1 MSQKPKYHKIYELT
15 RQDPTIDNPTELHI
29 ELGNPDFLRD
39 EEGNPIIP
47 TESLIAGIDK
57 SIVNGLRRIL
67 LSEVKTRGFAKN
79 IQVPETFLD
88 TNDIIQRGNLTI
100 FNSEHISDRIGM
112 VPIHDYVTL
121 SEGSSEGS
129 LEGSS
134 EGTEGTESTGK
145 YVVPQSLLADEKNW
159 VFRICDS
166 VDPNLPLKHMDDG
179 DVYNRQRFVKVKD
192 IRVFHRSAIATSNSG
207 NDATAS
213 SPNTTDNNSKPS
225 TNVVAS
231 PDSSGTAGN
240 ANNNNNNNNNNT
252 VITHSKEKIAQV
264 SSRINYILLGTGGWV
279 EMDENFKKKIFKYP
293 ELILLSLKK
302 GEGVFAEMSVE
313 TGYGGV
319 IAPNAML
326 PPANSAAR
334 WISAIPDYRF
344 KMDKEFVGTY
354 NKATKTFT
362 PTYNHKEQIAN
373 ALKNFELD
381 RKLAPVLSRIKINT
395 IVLGKVKEYQENI
408 DESGF
413 FPDEKELDEQK
424 KMLEDKVVLLEK
436 EIKVDETK
444 KAELEAQKMPAEL
457 SNDPVEDQKN
467 YLRAYDPILN
477 RYGNPER
484 FMIDITYNGHLWPQD
499 VWIYAIQTM
508 IEKIRKFKI
517 ILNSIQDVSGR
528 ISERA
533 LVKFDVNIPEKI
545 EITIDDKIDIESH
558 TLGNLIKSHYVYLL
572 DHIIN
577 NLYPDKYVEV
587 WSSCFSN
594 YKVPHPLK
602 TELIMTFQTPGEE
615 YPLFPDTGRYTDFG
629 FTRDSGTSGV
639 TGTSSG
645 TSGRSDDN
653 DEDTDDKVEGRT
665 RKAVKAGK
673 TGGRGLFSNLYDRET
688 NETLR
693 LLKITCDVLLEKLD
707 DVLEDAKLAA
717 VIATTS
723 KN

>member
-121 SEGSSEGS
+121 SEGSSES
-129 LEGSS
+129 T
-134 EGTEGTESTGK
+134 EGTEGTEDTEAKGTSNSGK

-192 IRVFHRSAIATSNSG
+192 IRVFHRSANLSTDAATANITATSNIS
-207 NDATAS
+207 NEPPTNTS
-213 SPNTTDNNSKPS
+213 ETSPNNSI
-225 TNVVAS
+225 
-231 PDSSGTAGN
+231 N
-240 ANNNNNNNNNNT
+240 ANT

-395 IVLGKVKEYQENI
+395 IVLGKVKEYQKNI

-484 FMIDITYNGHLWPQD
+484 FMVDITYNGHLWPQD

-528 ISERA
+528 ITERA

-665 RKAVKAGK
+665 RKAVKVGK